1 MNETAD
7 LAKLEARHSALENEI
22 ATELHRP
29 LPDQA
34 HITELKREKLKVKE
48 QLARLSG
55 DLAVA

>member
-22 ATELHRP
+22 DAELHRP

-48 QLARLSG
+48 EMALLTG